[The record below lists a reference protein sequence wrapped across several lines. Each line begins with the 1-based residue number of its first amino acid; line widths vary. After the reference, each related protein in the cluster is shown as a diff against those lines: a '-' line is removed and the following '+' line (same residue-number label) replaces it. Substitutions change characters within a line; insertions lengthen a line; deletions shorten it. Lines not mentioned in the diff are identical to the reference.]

1 MRSELNE
8 MMISVVSPVY
18 KGEKMVQDLVSRIN
32 LSVVQITANFEVIL
46 VDDGSPD
53 ESWREIENVCAI
65 FPFVKGIKLS
75 RNFGQHYAIT
85 AGLRQATGQY
95 IVVMDCDLQD
105 LPEEINNLYQKATEG
120 YDIVYAR
127 RVLRQDSYLKR
138 LSSKAYYTL
147 FSYLTDTVQ
156 DHTIANF
163 GIYHKQVIDAILSM
177 GDHIRYFPT
186 MSQWVGYNKTTVDV
200 SHGKR
205 EDVSSYSFSKL
216 LHLAFNNMISF
227 SDKPLRLTVH
237 LGILISVIS
246 FVVGIYYFFLYFN
259 GQIKVLGF
267 TSIMISIWF
276 LAGIIIMILGVLGL
290 YIGKIFEAIKQR
302 PHYIIEKILNL

>member
-1 MRSELNE
+1 MRSELSE

-32 LSVVQITANFEVIL
+32 LSVVQISANFEVIL